1 MPDAE
6 QTSLERDT
14 AEIVAAYVSHH
25 QLTADQ
31 LGSLIR
37 NVHTALSNL
46 GKPAEEPVER
56 IPAVPIRRSV
66 QRDYVV
72 CLECGWRGKV
82 LRRHIGNS
90 HELSPDEYRQRWNL
104 SREHLLTAPAYAEA
118 RSGLAKRL
126 GLGRRRQDDAG
137 ESARPEAQ
145 AQAEKPA
152 GRRRGRRRSAA
163 SGE

>member
-6 QTSLERDT
+6 LTGLERDT

-46 GKPAEEPVER
+46 GHAAEEPVER

-82 LRRHIGNS
+82 LRRHLGTA
-90 HELSPDEYRQRWNL
+90 HELSPVEYRQRWNL

-118 RSGLAKRL
+118 RSGLAKQL

-137 ESARPEAQ
+137 ESAGPEAQ
-145 AQAEKPA
+145 AQAEKAA

>member
-6 QTSLERDT
+6 QASLERDT

-25 QLTADQ
+25 QLTAEQ

-37 NVHTALSNL
+37 NVHMALSNL
-46 GKPAEEPVER
+46 GHPAEEPVER

-82 LRRHIGNS
+82 LRRHLGS
-90 HELSPDEYRQRWNL
+90 AHELSPAEYRQRWSL

-137 ESARPEAQ
+137 ERAGPEAE

-163 SGE
+163 PGE

>member
-25 QLTADQ
+25 QLTAEQ

-37 NVHTALSNL
+37 DVHTALSNL

-56 IPAVPIRRSV
+56 VPAVPIRRSV

-82 LRRHIGNS
+82 LRRHIGNA

-104 SREHLLTAPAYAEA
+104 SREPPLTAPAYAEA
-118 RSGLAKRL
+118 RSGLAKQL
-126 GLGRRRQDDAG
+126 GLGRRREG
-137 ESARPEAQ
+137 SEGG
-145 AQAEKPA
+145 KPA
-152 GRRRGRRRSAA
+152 PRRSRRR
-163 SGE
+163 